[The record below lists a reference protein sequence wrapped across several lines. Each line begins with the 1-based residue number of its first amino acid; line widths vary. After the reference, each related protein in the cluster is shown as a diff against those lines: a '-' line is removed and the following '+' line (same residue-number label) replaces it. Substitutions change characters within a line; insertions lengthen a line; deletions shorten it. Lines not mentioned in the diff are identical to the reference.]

1 MGGRGIDS
9 EDMPTGGSGGGG
21 RPFIPKVMLRD
32 DGEFCRFRFLTEHD
46 EIFWERFHK
55 LGQGSDFRGYT
66 VCLNS
71 ALDQD
76 CECCEKDEKPP
87 TTLFLAWV
95 YEFSHFYPPTSEAKT
110 ALKKM
115 KERDK
120 DISIKKTKIGSALF
134 FEVEVNEPMLMQ
146 YSTFFRGPIKTRA
159 EHHGTLLDR
168 PFEWIRNGERGEQQL
183 SYVLEG
189 LDKEKMPKELKEL
202 MASLPDLE
210 DVALGRVE
218 TLDQDGEEKEEVDLT
233 TDFKNEGSEKVTD
246 DKLGLDD
253 DNDEED
259 GF

>member
-55 LGQGSDFRGYT
+55 LGQGSDFRGYM

-76 CECCEKDEKPP
+76 CERCEKDEKPP

-115 KERDK
+115 KERNK
-120 DISIKKTKIGSALF
+120 DTSIKKTKIGSTPF

-218 TLDQDGEEKEEVDLT
+218 TLDQDGEEKEDSD
-233 TDFKNEGSEKVTD
+233 DFLEEKKEKSAD
-246 DKLGLDD
+246 DDLGLDD
-253 DNDEED
+253 NGDEED
-259 GF
+259 DF

>member
-9 EDMPTGGSGGGG
+9 DDMPTGGGGGG

-32 DGEFCRFRFLTEHD
+32 DGEFCRLRFLTEHD
-46 EIFWERFHK
+46 EIFWERFHR
-55 LGQGSDFRGYT
+55 LMDGRNFRGFK

-76 CECCEKDEKPP
+76 CELCESDERSP

-115 KERDK
+115 RERDK
-120 DISIKKTKIGSALF
+120 DTVIKKTKVGDNSF
-134 FEVEVNEPMLMQ
+134 FEVEVNEVMLMQ
-146 YSTFFRGPIKTRA
+146 YSTFFRGPIKARA
-159 EHHGTLLDR
+159 KHHGTLLDR
-168 PFEWIRNGERGEQQL
+168 PFEWIRSGERGTQQP
-183 SYVLEG
+183 SYVLEA
-189 LDKEKMPKELKEL
+189 LDEEKMSKEVKEL

-218 TLDQDGEEKEEVDLT
+218 TLDGAEEKEDSEDDF
-233 TDFKNEGSEKVTD
+233 TDAIDKSEKDD
-246 DKLGLDD
+246 DKDELNLGNGNDD
-253 DNDEED
+253 ED
-259 GF
+259 DF

>member
-1 MGGRGIDS
+1 MGGRGIDN

-76 CECCEKDEKPP
+76 CERCEKDEKPP

-120 DISIKKTKIGSALF
+120 DIVIKKTKIGSASF

-146 YSTFFRGPIKTRA
+146 YSTFFRGPIKARA

-168 PFEWIRNGERGEQQL
+168 PFEWIRNGERRKQQL

-189 LDKEKMPKELKEL
+189 LDKEKMPEELKEL

-218 TLDQDGEEKEEVDLT
+218 TLEQDGEEKEDSD
-233 TDFKNEGSEKVTD
+233 DFLEEKGKKSAD
-246 DKLGLDD
+246 DDLGLDD
-253 DNDEED
+253 NGDGED
-259 GF
+259 DF